1 MSNLE
6 NFGKVKNPFTG
17 VFGTGKVEY
26 YWDNGTF
33 TVPSGITSVRV
44 RCWGSGGYTNNRW
57 GGGGGGGFAMKT
69 ITGLTSGAS
78 ISVTVPTSSSGTAS
92 FGAYVSATGGV
103 SVGGD
108 STGGTGGTGVGG
120 DINYVGGKGSGNN
133 NSTSYFAG
141 GGGAASL
148 HGNGGDAPGFAN
160 TQQYA
165 KFFGGAGGGS
175 SFFNSQGTVGI
186 SGPNPSLI
194 YSNDKNE
201 NYSIADLDFIGTGT
215 GCYRD
220 TEAEDYGSN
229 IYVNRNGRNGG
240 GGSNSYKPGIPGGG
254 GFNVATDGQGLIVV
268 EY

>member
-6 NFGKVKNPFTG
+6 NFAKVKNPFTG

-44 RCWGSGGYTNNRW
+44 RCWGSGGYTDQRR

-78 ISVTVPTSSSGTAS
+78 INVTVPTTSSGTAS

-103 SVGGD
+103 SPGNSSNGGN
-108 STGGTGGTGVGG
+108 GGTGVGG
-120 DINYVGGKGSGNN
+120 DINNTGGRGSY
-133 NSTSYFAG
+133 NSNDFTYYAA

-148 HGNGGDAPGFAN
+148 HGNGGDGG
-160 TQQYA
+160 TSYS
-165 KFFGGAGGGS
+165 KFYGGAGGGGEYS
-175 SFFNSQGTVGI
+175 SNLGHIDQLA
-186 SGPNPSLI
+186 PNPSLI
-194 YSNDKNE
+194 YSDDKSDG
-201 NYSIADLDFIGTGT
+201 YSIADLDFIGTGT

-220 TEAEDYGSN
+220 TEAEDNSTSVF
-229 IYVNRNGRNGG
+229 VNKHGRNGG
-240 GGSNSYKPGIPGGG
+240 GGSFSFRPGVPGGG
-254 GFNVATDGQGLIVV
+254 GFTSSAQGQGLIVV